1 VQESQPTPP
10 APPRRPWHVLSRED
24 VLAALDADG
33 AAGLQPAEAARRL
46 TEHGPNEIPEAPPR
60 SALALLGS
68 QFADVMIMV
77 LVAAAVVS
85 GVVGELLDTVAILV
99 IVVLNA
105 VVGAVQEFRA
115 ERAVQALRALG
126 APRARVCRDGAW
138 SDQPAAE
145 LVPGDLVA
153 LQEGDVVSA
162 DVRLLDAPDLHV
174 DEATLTGESLAV
186 AKQVAPIED
195 PDAVPGDRRDMAF
208 RGTVVTRG
216 RARGVVVATGL
227 VTELGRIAGLLQQAG
242 TGRTPLQLRLARF
255 GRVLA
260 LAVLVLCALL
270 FAAGVARG
278 EHWMLMLLTAL
289 SLAVAAIPEALP
301 AVVTVS
307 LALGARGMTRRNAL
321 VRRLPAVETLGS
333 VTFVCADK
341 TGTLTRNRM
350 VVDAVVGGGE
360 RRDGL
365 PPDADAGSRW
375 DLLATAMAL
384 NNDAHL
390 DPAAGTL
397 RGDPTEVA
405 LVEAVE
411 ASGVSRPALERRLP
425 RRAEVA
431 FDSDRKRMTTVHA
444 ADEGALVLVK
454 GAPEEVLERCTDDVS
469 SAAAP
474 GALAPGV
481 EPAPAVSATS
491 FDREDV
497 LAQAMT
503 LAGEG
508 LRVLAFACRTLDEL
522 PPEGATDALERD
534 LAFLGLVA
542 LVDPPREEAARSV
555 ARCRAAGVTP
565 VMITGDHPATAA
577 AIARRLGLA
586 DDQGAVLTGR
596 DLERLTPEE
605 LREAARTTRVYAR
618 VSPDQKIAIVRAL
631 QEGGAFVAMTGD
643 GVNDAPA
650 LRAAEIGV
658 AMGRGGTEVAREAAD
673 MVLLDDDFSTI
684 VAAIAE
690 GRRVFDNIRK
700 FVKYTLTSN
709 SGEIGTLC
717 LAPVLGLP
725 LPLIPIQIL
734 WINLVTDGLP
744 GLALAVEP
752 AERGVMRRP
761 PRPPREGILAGGLA
775 AHALVIGLLIAGLSL
790 AGQAWALGRGSPHW
804 QTVVFTML
812 TFCQLAHAL
821 VIRSERESLA
831 TQGLLSNRPLLGAVV
846 LTVLLQLAVVYVP
859 WLQPVFGT
867 TSLPP
872 LELGVCLLA
881 PVVVAA
887 AVEFEKLLVRRGWL
901 RAEPSPPSA

>member
-1 VQESQPTPP
+1 
-10 APPRRPWHVLSRED
+10 VLSRED
-24 VLAALDADG
+24 VLAALDTDG
-33 AAGLQPAEAARRL
+33 AAGLPAAEAARRL
-46 TEHGPNEIPEAPPR
+46 SKHGPNEIPEEPPR

-85 GVVGELLDTVAILV
+85 GVVGELLETVAILV
-99 IVVLNA
+99 IIVLNA

-126 APRARVCRDGAW
+126 APRARVRRGGTW

-162 DVRLLDAPDLHV
+162 DVRLLDAADLHV
-174 DEATLTGESLAV
+174 DEAALTGESLAV
-186 AKQVAPIED
+186 TKQVAPLTD
-195 PDAVPGDRRDMAF
+195 PDAVPGDRLDMAF

-227 VTELGRIAGLLQQAG
+227 ATELGRIAGLLSHAG
-242 TGRTPLQLRLARF
+242 TSRTPLQLRLARF

-270 FAAGVARG
+270 FTAGVVRG

-360 RRDGL
+360 RRDAL
-365 PPDADAGSRW
+365 PPVAATSSRW

-384 NNDAHL
+384 NNDARP
-390 DPAAGTL
+390 DSATGTL

-411 ASGVSRPALERRLP
+411 ASGMSRSRLEQRLP

-431 FDSDRKRMTTVHA
+431 FDSDRKRMTTAHV
-444 ADEGALVLVK
+444 ADEGVLLLVK
-454 GAPEEVLERCTDDVS
+454 GAPEEVLARCARDIS
-469 SAAAP
+469 SVDAS
-474 GALAPGV
+474 GAG
-481 EPAPAVSATS
+481 PAPVAPDMP
-491 FDREDV
+491 FDRDEV

-522 PPEGATDALERD
+522 PPEGATDALEQD

-555 ARCRAAGVTP
+555 ARCRRAGVTP

-586 DDQGAVLTGR
+586 DDEDVVITGR
-596 DLERLTPEE
+596 ELEQLSPEE
-605 LREAARTTRVYAR
+605 LREAVRTARVYAR

-631 QEGGAFVAMTGD
+631 QAGGEFVAMTGD

-650 LRAAEIGV
+650 LQAAEIGV
-658 AMGRGGTEVAREAAD
+658 AMGKGGTEVAREAAD

-717 LAPVLGLP
+717 LAPALGLP
-725 LPLIPIQIL
+725 LPLLPIQIL

-761 PRPPREGILAGGLA
+761 PRPPREGLFARGLA

-790 AGQAWALGRGSPHW
+790 GGQAWALGRGSPHW

-846 LTVLLQLAVVYVP
+846 LTVLLQLVVVYVP

-872 LELGVCLLA
+872 LELGVCLIA
-881 PVVVAA
+881 PIVVAA
-887 AVEFEKLLVRRGWL
+887 AVELEKLLVRRGWL
-901 RAEPSPPSA
+901 RAEPPMPAGARPRST